1 MLRDTSADLLFSVL
15 TPEMIVKG
23 VIVKGYC
30 DNVIPS
36 MEDNSL
42 DPDWH
47 SSVVSV
53 RPLSDTYT
61 SRCYNLKHF

>member
-1 MLRDTSADLLFSVL
+1 MLRDTSADPLFSVL

-23 VIVKGYC
+23 YDLPCV
-30 DNVIPS
+30 NVIPS
-36 MEDNSL
+36 MEDTSL